1 MLLTFLLTVTIFLN
15 NETKLLAAV
24 MFRIS
29 ACIIY
34 CVLLIGV
41 FHSKL
46 DLNER
51 TALFLISFKTI
62 NSVIHLKKVN
72 WKLIG

>member
-15 NETKLLAAV
+15 NETKWLLLYV
-24 MFRIS
+24 PYFS
-29 ACIIY
+29 LY
-34 CVLLIGV
+34 YLLRATGIGV

-51 TALFLISFKTI
+51 NSFPFLISFKTI
-62 NSVIHLKKVN
+62 NSQSFT
-72 WKLIG
+72 